1 MFLEENRAN
10 AKCSLLGAGGCALES
25 ESLEFKPWASDLA
38 LLTSVFSSMKW
49 NNTTPDFKRES

>member
-25 ESLEFKPWASDLA
+25 ESLEFKPHRCCSPAGQPTAWVFAS
-38 LLTSVFSSMKW
+38 LLLLL
-49 NNTTPDFKRES
+49 EL